1 MRPEPTGCAG
11 TVALLPW
18 GDVIE
23 DWSASLSLS
32 IEEIAEQGWIAGF
45 IDCLARAGI
54 STVLVLVSEQASR
67 PQRIP
72 LRQHGAVAWLLPQP
86 RSAAVAGRCVVDS
99 QRLPLRIWNKPFR
112 RAKPYLATP
121 VRSLAAVIRR
131 ERCSAVVCQ
140 EYEYARFDV
149 CVALRRR
156 LRIPVFATFQGGDHP
171 RSKVEAL
178 IRPHTMR
185 RADGFIIGSPVEAQR
200 IRDRYGVR
208 EDRIAHIGNP
218 VDTRHWRAAEKAAAR
233 RELGIDRDALVV
245 AWHGRVDIGQKGLD
259 LLLAAWREVSAD
271 GRPGSRQLWLA
282 GTGNDSAR
290 LRSLIDEL
298 GPSSVHWRAEF
309 VPDRDWLRI
318 FLSAADVYALP
329 SRWEGLPVAA
339 LEAMSCGLPIVAAT
353 TARSDAF
360 LRLEDGRVAGVE
372 VRPDARDLAAGLR
385 RLLDDSE
392 LRLRASISARDQAE
406 TQFEADQLAPR
417 LARFLFSSQ
426 P

>member
-1 MRPEPTGCAG
+1 
-11 TVALLPW
+11 
-18 GDVIE
+18 
-23 DWSASLSLS
+23 
-32 IEEIAEQGWIAGF
+32 
-45 IDCLARAGI
+45 
-54 STVLVLVSEQASR
+54 
-67 PQRIP
+67 
-72 LRQHGAVAWLLPQP
+72 
-86 RSAAVAGRCVVDS
+86 
-99 QRLPLRIWNKPFR
+99 
-112 RAKPYLATP
+112 
-121 VRSLAAVIRR
+121 
-131 ERCSAVVCQ
+131 
-140 EYEYARFDV
+140 
-149 CVALRRR
+149 
-156 LRIPVFATFQGGDHP
+156 
-171 RSKVEAL
+171 
-178 IRPHTMR
+178 
-185 RADGFIIGSPVEAQR
+185 
-200 IRDRYGVR
+200 
-208 EDRIAHIGNP
+208 
-218 VDTRHWRAAEKAAAR
+218 
-233 RELGIDRDALVV
+233 
-245 AWHGRVDIGQKGLD
+245 VDIGQKGLD